1 MIRNF
6 EYLIVFTS
14 APGVLPEQNDRYRI
28 QAWKVNEIKA
38 YKNRP
43 KPIIRTGFTV
53 PNVQKCVMVATLTLI
68 ILLYYDFAD
77 DVFYIYVLY
86 KTK

>member
-14 APGVLPEQNDRYRI
+14 APSVLLEQNDRYRI

-38 YKNRP
+38 YKNIKNFENILETCKKLREN
-43 KPIIRTGFTV
+43 IRKIPCKSFRKISKTGKKFWR
-53 PNVQKCVMVATLTLI
+53 N
-68 ILLYYDFAD
+68 YDTFK
-77 DVFYIYVLY
+77 I
-86 KTK
+86 